1 LHNLKRT
8 MDKEVVKMREF
19 NETDKKRKRAR
30 IEIPENPA
38 ELSPEKLAELEESV
52 KSYLKDG
59 YLACPVAWT
68 LAKKADVP
76 RIAVGAMVDKLGYRI
91 TDCQLGCFKVDKT
104 LYSEPPR
111 ESLDPEMIAEIEEL
125 DNDKKLTC
133 EKAFDLASKYRQK
146 PMVVGNEA
154 SARNMKIRNCQ
165 LGCF

>member
-1 LHNLKRT
+1 
-8 MDKEVVKMREF
+8 MREF
-19 NETDKKRKRAR
+19 NEADKNKKKAR

-38 ELSPEKLAELEESV
+38 DLSPEKLAELEESV
-52 KSYLKDG
+52 RSSLKDG

-68 LAKKADVP
+68 LAKKSDVP
-76 RIAVGAMVDKLGYRI
+76 RIAVGAVTDQLGVRI
-91 TDCQLGCFKVDKT
+91 TYCQLGCFKVDKT

-111 ESLDPEMIAEIEEL
+111 ETLDPEMITEL
-125 DNDKKLTC
+125 EKLDKDKILSC
-133 EKAFDLASKYRQK
+133 EKAFELAIKYRQK

>member
-1 LHNLKRT
+1 
-8 MDKEVVKMREF
+8 MREF
-19 NETDKKRKRAR
+19 NETDKKKKRAR

-38 ELSPEKLAELEESV
+38 GLSPEKLAELEGSV
-52 KSYLKDG
+52 EASLKDG

-68 LAKKADVP
+68 LAKKSGVP
-76 RIAVGAMVDKLGYRI
+76 RIAVGTMTDKLGFRI

-111 ESLDPEMIAEIEEL
+111 EILSPELISEL
-125 DNDKKLTC
+125 ERLNNEKQLTC
-133 EKAFDLASKYRQK
+133 EKTFEISAKYGQK

>member
-1 LHNLKRT
+1 
-8 MDKEVVKMREF
+8 MREF
-19 NETDKKRKRAR
+19 NEADKKKKKAR

-38 ELSPEKLAELEESV
+38 GLSSEKLAELEESV
-52 KSYLKDG
+52 KSALRDG
-59 YLACPVAWT
+59 YLACPVAWS

-76 RIAVGAMVDKLGYRI
+76 RIAVGAMTDKLGFRI

-104 LYSEPPR
+104 LYTEPPR
-111 ESLDPEMIAEIEEL
+111 DTLDPELITEIEEL
-125 DNDKKLTC
+125 DNDENLTC
-133 EKAFDLASKYRQK
+133 EKAFELASKYQQK